1 MIYSL
6 YTDGG
11 ARGNPGPGAIGVV
24 IYDENKNKI
33 YELSKY
39 IGMSTNNEAEYT
51 SLIEGIGS
59 ALDKGIKNLNVFMD
73 SELIIKQ
80 VNGSY
85 KVKNERLKVFYNKLV
100 LLRKKFDFIN
110 FVHIK
115 REENKQAD
123 LLVNEA
129 LDKNG
134 R

>member
-123 LLVNEA
+123 
-129 LDKNG
+129 
-134 R
+134 